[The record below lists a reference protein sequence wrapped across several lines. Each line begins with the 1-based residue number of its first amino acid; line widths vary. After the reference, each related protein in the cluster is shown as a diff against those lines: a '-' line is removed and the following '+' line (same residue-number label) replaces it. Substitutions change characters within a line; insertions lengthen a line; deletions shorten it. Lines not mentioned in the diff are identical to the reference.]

1 MTEENWI
8 DWPNGAT
15 LESLPV
21 GARVA
26 YPKARY
32 ERTGQGLHCYWS
44 DSIGAV
50 KGRDCPIDDGWVAPQ
65 KVALPSGYRF
75 EGSEVVKEEAKPSYC
90 HNRHGAYTQ
99 LCDESCREVHGGI
112 ESPLAR
118 AVREQM
124 SQAYTAQAYQQ
135 QIYAQQGGLGL
146 SDYVFRQGDYQQT
159 GIQYGDCPRPEC
171 ARKSWNPMR
180 DRCDHCGV
188 TGKEIAA
195 KRAKPACKCGA
206 TENVRDVTPA
216 IRHKLADLT
225 GKGVRHDYLCGPCYQ
240 TQRRAELQAQKLEQ
254 TKRDM
259 NRPVK
264 RDPYE
269 WLGFSS
275 ADWEE

>member
-1 MTEENWI
+1 MTLDELKQKARECADGGWVKLPEPPPLTLPSETVLRYPHGVLWCAQEELVLVGSCEYRGELRRGKQTVA
-8 DWPNGAT
+8 GAT
-15 LESLPV
+15 FQTLQVKLP
-21 GARVA
+21 
-26 YPKARY
+26 P
-32 ERTGQGLHCYWS
+32 
-44 DSIGAV
+44 
-50 KGRDCPIDDGWVAPQ
+50 
-65 KVALPSGYRF
+65 GYRF
-75 EGSEVVKEEAKPSYC
+75 EGSEVVKEETVAIPASLA
-90 HNRHGAYTQ
+90 GAVGLEKYAN
-99 LCDESCREVHGGI
+99 E
-112 ESPLAR
+112 
-118 AVREQM
+118 
-124 SQAYTAQAYQQ
+124 AYAQAIQGQ
-135 QIYAQQGGLGL
+135 WVQAQLGDGLG
-146 SDYVFRQGDYQQT
+146 DRGYVFRQRDYQQT

-195 KRAKPACKCGA
+195 KRARPACKCGS

-259 NRPVK
+259 SRPVK